1 MKKFI
6 YLIALTLFS
15 SSVLAEGFYVGG
27 GYLKSDANIYKK
39 ETLVWTKEND
49 KEDGF
54 TLFAGYDLNKRFAI
68 EAGYND
74 LGITDIQGTLTGA
87 GDIRGIFEI
96 SVMTLAGVIKTD
108 PIAENLVIFAKAGF
122 ARNDLH
128 ETVSGLTNTKL
139 SSERTNPF
147 YGIGADYELVNGL
160 AVRALY
166 EAYGKDDGVD
176 DVNDARVIPQ
186 SSDPT
191 AFSISLIK
199 RF

>member
-27 GYLKSDANIYKK
+27 GYLKSHTDSYKK
-39 ETLVWTKEND
+39 ETLTWHKPDD
-49 KEDGF
+49 KNDGF

-74 LGITDIQGTLTGA
+74 LGITDIQGTVGGA
-87 GDIRGIFEI
+87 KIRGIIKI

-166 EAYGKDDGVD
+166 EAYGKDDGLD
-176 DVNDARVIPQ
+176 DVNDARVVPQ
-186 SSDPT
+186 RSDPT

>member
-68 EAGYND
+68 EAGYNE
-74 LGITDIQGTLTGA
+74 LGDS
-87 GDIRGIFEI
+87 DIRATVLASYVNGIYEV

-108 PIAENLVIFAKAGF
+108 PIVENLVIFAKAVF
-122 ARNDLH
+122 ALNFIQFFL
-128 ETVSGLTNTKL
+128 
-139 SSERTNPF
+139 
-147 YGIGADYELVNGL
+147 
-160 AVRALY
+160 
-166 EAYGKDDGVD
+166 
-176 DVNDARVIPQ
+176 
-186 SSDPT
+186 
-191 AFSISLIK
+191 
-199 RF
+199 

>member
-27 GYLKSDANIYKK
+27 GYLKSDANIYKN
-39 ETLVWTKEND
+39 ETRVWTKEND

-68 EAGYND
+68 EAGYNE
-74 LGITDIQGTLTGA
+74 LGDS
-87 GDIRGIFEI
+87 DIRATVGGSYVNGIYEVSI
-96 SVMTLAGVIKTD
+96 MTLAGVIKTD
-108 PIAENLVIFAKAGF
+108 PIVENLVIFAKAGI
-122 ARNDLH
+122 AKIKNYETLSGAQASNYSND
-128 ETVSGLTNTKL
+128 ETNI
-139 SSERTNPF
+139 F
-147 YGIGADYELVNGL
+147 YGIGTDYEIADGL

-166 EAYGKDDGVD
+166 EVYGKDGGLGDKD
-176 DVNDARVIPQ
+176 DTRIEPNQ
-186 SSDPT
+186 SDPT